1 MSAGCSVDLSQT
13 TQQTDAAV
21 YEIIDRQWDDD
32 LGTKAN
38 YHISDASPEPN
49 SLQVME
55 VSPPEFGVLTMPQA
69 VAFATGHNRQYHTE
83 KENLYLTAL
92 DFTDVRH
99 FYEPMPFIG
108 ADGGYFKDGDKKAT
122 AGNANFGFE
131 QLLATG
137 AQVGSNISLG
147 WIDILSGDYRSG
159 FSTVASAV
167 ITQPL
172 MRGAGRKVA
181 LENLT
186 QAERNTLYQ
195 IRAFNRY
202 RKEFVTSIMSE
213 YYLVLQLNDRQSNTR
228 NHFYALVD
236 TYENLRK
243 RAVAGRLPQ
252 HELEQANQDKLDAF
266 SEYIQA
272 QKEYKNALDEFKLQ
286 LALHPAED
294 FQLDRGEFDA
304 LKESVWKPIRI
315 SEEEAA
321 KIALDQR
328 LDLANAADMAIDA
341 ERKVD
346 VAADAIRAELN
357 LIGIAD
363 TQTLDSRTTS
373 EYYELSLQLDLPID
387 RLTEKNAYRRALIV
401 LMQQQRGHQELTD
414 RVVLEVR
421 RSYREMREAYQRY
434 KNEQNAH
441 QLAQERTKNTQLL
454 LRYDR
459 ANTRDVLD
467 AREDLLKAQNA
478 ATSALL
484 DYAVASLEFFRDTGV
499 MKVKP
504 DGMWEQSM
512 PPQINMTAAKSAE
525 PYVAQ

>member
-1 MSAGCSVDLSQT
+1 MQAGCNIDLSQT
-13 TQQTDAAV
+13 ARQTDEKV

-32 LGTKAN
+32 FGTKAN
-38 YHISDASPEPN
+38 YRISDASADAD
-49 SLQVME
+49 SLQVTE
-55 VSPPEFGVLTMPQA
+55 ISPPEFGVLTMPQA

-83 KENLYLTAL
+83 RENLYLTAL

-99 FYEPMPFIG
+99 LYEPVPFAG
-108 ADGGYFKDGDKKAT
+108 ADGGYFKDNGEKGT
-122 AGNANFGFE
+122 AANANFGFE

-147 WIDILSGDYRSG
+147 WVDILSGDYRSG

-172 MRGAGRKVA
+172 LRGAGRKVA

-195 IRAFNRY
+195 IRTFNRY
-202 RKEFVTSIMSE
+202 RKEFVTSIMSD
-213 YYLVLQLNDRQSNTR
+213 YYLVLQLNDRQNNAR
-228 NHFYALVD
+228 NYFYALVD
-236 TYENLRK
+236 IFENLRK
-243 RAVAGRLPQ
+243 RAAAGRVPQ

-266 SEYIQA
+266 SEYIQLHRDY
-272 QKEYKNALDEFKLQ
+272 KEALDEFKMQ
-286 LALHPAED
+286 LALHPSED
-294 FQLDRGEFDA
+294 FQLDMGELNA
-304 LKESVWKPIRI
+304 LKESVWNPIRVM
-315 SEEEAA
+315 EEEAVE
-321 KIALDQR
+321 IALDQR
-328 LDLANAADMAIDA
+328 LDLANAADMVIDA

-363 TQTLDSRTTS
+363 TRTLDSQTTN
-373 EYYELSLQLDLPID
+373 ENYQVSLQLDLPID

-401 LMQQQRGHQELTD
+401 LMQQQRDHQELTD

-421 RSYREMREAYQRY
+421 KSYRGMQEAYRRY
-434 KNEQNAH
+434 INEQKAY
-441 QLAQERTKNTQLL
+441 QVAQERTKNTQLL
-454 LRYDR
+454 LRYNR

-467 AREDLLKAQNA
+467 AREDLLKAQDA
-478 ATSALL
+478 ATSALF
-484 DYAVASLEFFRDTGV
+484 DYAVASLGFFRDTGI

-512 PPQINMTAAKSAE
+512 PSQINMTAVAE
-525 PYVAQ
+525 LHTAQ